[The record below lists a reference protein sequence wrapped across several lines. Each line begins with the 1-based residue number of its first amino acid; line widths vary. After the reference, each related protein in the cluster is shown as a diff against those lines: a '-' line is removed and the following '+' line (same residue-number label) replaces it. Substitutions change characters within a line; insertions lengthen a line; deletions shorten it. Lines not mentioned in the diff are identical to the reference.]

1 MPNMRFDGK
10 VAIVTA
16 STDGIGFAIAKRL
29 AQEGAK
35 VVISSRNKRNVDKA
49 VAQLSK
55 DGLGQSVVGIVCHV
69 AKEEDR
75 TRLFNEAIN
84 IGGLDILI
92 SNAAVNPS
100 VAPFHYCTEKEW
112 DKIFEVN
119 VKASFLLSKAAVPF
133 FRKRGGGRIVFLS
146 SISGQRHYK
155 VTIAFTKEYI
165 LFAFTND
172 EFSIQF
178 YSSLQYMSVYGVS
191 KTALFGLTKALS
203 LDVANDKITVNCIA
217 PGIIQTNFVKRV
229 SLIFIARNVVGTT
242 EEIATVAA
250 FLASD
255 DSCYITGE
263 IITVSGGIHSR
274 L

>member
-1 MPNMRFDGK
+1 MRLDGK

-16 STDGIGFAIAKRL
+16 STSGIGFAIAKRL
-29 AQEGAK
+29 AHEGAK
-35 VVISSRNKRNVDKA
+35 VIISSRNKRNVDKA

-55 DGLGQSVVGIVCHV
+55 DGLGESVVGIVCHV

-84 IGGLDILI
+84 MGGLDILI

-133 FRKRGGGRIVFLS
+133 FKKRGGGRIIFLS
-146 SISGQRHYK
+146 SIAGLRHYK
-155 VTIAFTKEYI
+155 Y
-165 LFAFTND
+165 L
-172 EFSIQF
+172 
-178 YSSLQYMSVYGVS
+178 SVYGVS
-191 KTALFGLTKALS
+191 KSALFGLTKALS

-217 PGIIQTNFVKRV
+217 PGVIQTNFIKRLAV
-229 SLIFIARNVVGTT
+229 RDNIEGPLQQSSLKRLGTT
-242 EEIATVAA
+242 EEIAAVAA

-263 IITVSGGIHSR
+263 IISVSGGIHSR